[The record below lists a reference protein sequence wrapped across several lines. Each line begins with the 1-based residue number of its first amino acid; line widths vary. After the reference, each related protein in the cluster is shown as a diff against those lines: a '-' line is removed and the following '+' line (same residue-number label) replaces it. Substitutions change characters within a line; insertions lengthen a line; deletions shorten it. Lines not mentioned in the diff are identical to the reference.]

1 MNYIF
6 LDRDGTLNLD
16 NGYVHRTE
24 DLFFID
30 GVKEFLSKYKN
41 KFKFII
47 ITNQAGIA
55 KKKFTLQDMQN
66 FNMILVSKLKEVDI
80 KIEAIYYCPHHVE
93 GLVAK
98 YSISCDC
105 RKPAPGLLKKA
116 ASEFDITKSKSLIIG
131 DKFTDILAGYN
142 FGLTKGFLISDDK
155 NEIDKLEKLNCDAGL
170 KFRSVDTI
178 KKIKI

>member
-1 MNYIF
+1 
-6 LDRDGTLNLD
+6 
-16 NGYVHRTE
+16 
-24 DLFFID
+24 
-30 GVKEFLSKYKN
+30 
-41 KFKFII
+41 
-47 ITNQAGIA
+47 
-55 KKKFTLQDMQN
+55 
-66 FNMILVSKLKEVDI
+66 MILVSKLKELDI

-98 YSISCDC
+98 YSISCNC
-105 RKPAPGLLKKA
+105 RKPSPGLLKKA

-155 NEIDKLEKLNCDAGL
+155 NEIDKLEKLNCDTGL

-178 KKIKI
+178 KKIKIKI